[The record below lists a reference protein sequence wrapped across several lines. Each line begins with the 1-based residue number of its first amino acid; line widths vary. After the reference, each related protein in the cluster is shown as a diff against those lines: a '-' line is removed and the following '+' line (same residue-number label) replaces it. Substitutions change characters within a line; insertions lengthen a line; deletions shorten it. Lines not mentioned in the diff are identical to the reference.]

1 MASAAQMPWLPAG
14 EIGPDAAVVLAKV
27 PWVCQCPETAWVALQ
42 AQAERIRLQNAHG

>member
-14 EIGPDAAVVLAKV
+14 EIGPDAAVVREGAMGV
-27 PWVCQCPETAWVALQ
+27 PVPGDGLMALQ